1 MAEWYKGLIQLG
13 LQAEDWG
20 PTCHGVYQELA
31 DNWRG
36 SVAVPTEAALTAAI
50 NEYNTQVQPLEDWER
65 QMAATDITIPRYM
78 EDHIREE
85 HGGVVADPTLQVN
98 YNAKVA
104 LRGTKP

>member
-1 MAEWYKGLIQLG
+1 
-13 LQAEDWG
+13 
-20 PTCHGVYQELA
+20 
-31 DNWRG
+31 
-36 SVAVPTEAALTAAI
+36 
-50 NEYNTQVQPLEDWER
+50 VQPLEDWER